1 MAEDLTEPEAESS
14 PAAVPAV
21 PEQPVT
27 SGSNFKFGIS
37 AFFLMVSLKFEYLLL
52 ALLLFESM
60 FEVLLNMNT
69 AFSLFES

>member
-1 MAEDLTEPEAESS
+1 MEDDVAEDLTEPEAESS

-37 AFFLMVSLKFEYLLL
+37 AFFF
-52 ALLLFESM
+52 
-60 FEVLLNMNT
+60 
-69 AFSLFES
+69 